1 MEKPI
6 VGIVMGSTSDA
17 EIMNGAAEVLEEL
30 GISHEILVSSV
41 HRNPE
46 RTREW
51 ARGAS
56 GRGIRIVIAG
66 AGAAAHLAGAL
77 ASETLL
83 PVIGVP
89 LASSPLS
96 GFDALLSTVQ
106 MPAGVPVATMG
117 VGRSGAKNA
126 ALLAARI
133 LALTDSDVARRLD
146 AYRDRLASG

>member
-6 VGIVMGSTSDA
+6 IGIVMGSTSDA

-30 GISHEILVSSV
+30 GISHEILVSSA

-56 GRGIRIVIAG
+56 GRGIRIIIAG
-66 AGAAAHLAGAL
+66 AGAAAHLAGAV

-133 LALTDSDVARRLD
+133 LALTDPDVARRLD
-146 AYRDRLASG
+146 AYRERLASR